1 MDDKPDYKALSRG
14 MSSDMTPEAIERRLD
29 IAAQLWKAAN
39 ELGRSTYVGKV
50 EPDRDG
56 EDGGGLSG
64 C

>member
-1 MDDKPDYKALSRG
+1 
-14 MSSDMTPEAIERRLD
+14 MTPEAIERRLD